1 MCLPQNTQRR
11 LSAIGLAIAPM
22 LLSTTS
28 LPRLDALSSDRQGTP
43 CGRVNP
49 CFKNDTEREIRF
61 PKRGGIGRTRASLQL
76 AQSVRNG
83 QARGTNGRGEASQNC
98 DWSSQPRRLL
108 RVVVNLAR
116 NIHIQP
122 RIQGD

>member
-28 LPRLDALSSDRQGTP
+28 LPRLDSLQSDRQGTP

-49 CFKNDTEREIRF
+49 CFENDTEREIRF

-76 AQSVRNG
+76 AERVRNW
-83 QARGTNGRGEASQNC
+83 QARRTNGPGEASQKDHKQREN
-98 DWSSQPRRLL
+98 DRFDEEVP
-108 RVVVNLAR
+108 
-116 NIHIQP
+116 
-122 RIQGD
+122 GGF